1 MAGIS
6 RLAQILKLIEASSE
20 FWTAGNELFDRYNLA
35 AIDGDLGEVQD
46 DFAGWLASLKE
57 RWVKD
62 GADDK
67 LAALNGLLGKAP
79 SQPRQLR
86 GASVPLNLPD
96 SGCDCG
102 RSLVLDEARYVAIC
116 PSCGLANDLVGL
128 QVSESSTRTPHLSDA
143 LRTKWMET
151 FNKTILFIQGQVPVK
166 SLQLEIDEM
175 WPRIEEHLKNQ
186 CVNRETMPISEV
198 RTVLRNADIRRFC
211 KAAPYLHRRYTGK
224 TSLIL
229 RLDEIQ
235 YLFKMYL
242 EVLTIWEAFPKKAGE
257 IQNLPNCP
265 MIIFEL
271 IEISTWSH
279 SRKQEIETNIYHLDK
294 STVTRFRKGMWGRVC
309 AKSTVLKYIY

>member
-6 RLAQILKLIEASSE
+6 RLAQILKLIDVSNGAWS
-20 FWTAGNELFDRYNLA
+20 AGNELFDRYNLA
-35 AIDGDLGEVQD
+35 SVDGDLGDVQD
-46 DFAGWLASLKE
+46 EFATWLQALKE
-57 RWVKD
+57 SLVKD
-62 GADDK
+62 GADEK
-67 LAALNGLLGKAP
+67 LAALNALLGKAP
-79 SQPRQLR
+79 TQPRQLR

-102 RSLVLDEARYVAIC
+102 KSLVLDEARYVAIC
-116 PSCGLANDLVGL
+116 PGCGLANDLVGL
-128 QVSESSTRTPHLSDA
+128 QVAESSTRTPHLSDA

-166 SLQLEIDEM
+166 SLQQEIDEM

-224 TSLIL
+224 ASLIL
-229 RLDEIQ
+229 RLEEIQ
-235 YLFKMYL
+235 YLFNMYL

-271 IEISTWSH
+271 IEISAWTH
-279 SRKQEIETNIYHLDK
+279 TRKQEIELNIYHLDK
-294 STVTRFRKGMWGRVC
+294 STVARFRKGMWERVC
-309 AKSTVLKYIY
+309 AKSKTLKYIY